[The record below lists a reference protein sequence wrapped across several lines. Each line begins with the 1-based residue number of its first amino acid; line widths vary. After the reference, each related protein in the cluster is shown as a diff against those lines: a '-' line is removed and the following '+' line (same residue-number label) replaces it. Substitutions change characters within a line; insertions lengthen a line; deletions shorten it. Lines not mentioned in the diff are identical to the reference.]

1 LPALFELPDPS
12 PAPPLAEWMTLYIS
26 GGKKDKLSKTD
37 IVGFLSKK
45 GELQKED
52 LGKIELLDH
61 MSFVAVK
68 RDLVRSVLKKI
79 QGEKMKGDKYK
90 IEVMRVG

>member
-1 LPALFELPDPS
+1 
-12 PAPPLAEWMTLYIS
+12 M
-26 GGKKDKLSKTD
+26 SKTD

-45 GELQKED
+45 GELHKEEV
-52 LGKIELLDH
+52 GKIELLDH

-68 RDLVRSVLKKI
+68 KELVKTVLKKI

-90 IEVMRVG
+90 IEVVRLG

>member
-1 LPALFELPDPS
+1 
-12 PAPPLAEWMTLYIS
+12 LYIS

-45 GELQKED
+45 GDLRKED

-68 RDLVRSVLKKI
+68 KDKVQGVLKKI
-79 QGEKMKGDKYK
+79 AGEKMKGAKYK
-90 IEVMRVG
+90 IEVVR